1 VFIEVRVKVEMTG
14 LSVLNFLNARCA
26 LGRHVE
32 RTVALCALDA
42 NMEASSA
49 VGRVIR

>member
-1 VFIEVRVKVEMTG
+1 MTG
-14 LSVLNFLNARCA
+14 LSVLNFLNARRA

-42 NMEASSA
+42 KMDHRR
-49 VGRVIR
+49 RVVV